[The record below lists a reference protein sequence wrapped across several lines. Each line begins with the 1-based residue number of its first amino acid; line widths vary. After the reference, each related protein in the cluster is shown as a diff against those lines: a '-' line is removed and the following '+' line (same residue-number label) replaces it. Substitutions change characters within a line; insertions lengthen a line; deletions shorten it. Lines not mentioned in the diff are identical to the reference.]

1 MDMYTLLYL
10 EWITNK
16 ALLYSTVNSTQCFVA
31 AWIGGEFE
39 NGYMYTEWI
48 MDTCMAK
55 SFNCSPET
63 VTTLLIGCTP
73 VKNKKL
79 KKNPLLKPFR
89 ELKTF

>member
-1 MDMYTLLYL
+1 MVAGGWGWEWAKMGERDSQGVWMDMYTLLYL

-55 SFNCSPET
+55 SLNCSP
-63 VTTLLIGCTP
+63 
-73 VKNKKL
+73 
-79 KKNPLLKPFR
+79 
-89 ELKTF
+89 